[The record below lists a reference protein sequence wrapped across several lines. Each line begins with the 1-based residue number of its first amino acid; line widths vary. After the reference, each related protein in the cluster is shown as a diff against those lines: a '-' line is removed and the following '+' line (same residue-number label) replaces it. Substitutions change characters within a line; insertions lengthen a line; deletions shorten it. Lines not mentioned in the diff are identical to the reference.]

1 MVKVDV
7 CNLKHM
13 NSIRILSV
21 DDHPRYREGIAAL
34 LAAHP
39 DMNLVAQASNGQ
51 EGINLF
57 RTHRPDVTLIDLR
70 LPDMSGID
78 TAAAIRTEFPEAR
91 IIILTTF
98 DSETER
104 KRALAAGVSAFVLKG
119 ASPRKLM
126 ETIQQVHA
134 G

>member
-1 MVKVDV
+1 LIERVSA
-7 CNLKHM
+7 NS

-21 DDHPRYREGIAAL
+21 DDHPRFREGIAAL
-34 LAAHP
+34 LTAHP

-57 RTHRPDVTLIDLR
+57 RAHRPDVTLIDLR
-70 LPDMSGID
+70 LPDISGID

-104 KRALAAGVSAFVLKG
+104 KRALAAGVSAFVIKG
-119 ASPRKLM
+119 GSPRKLM

>member
-1 MVKVDV
+1 V
-7 CNLKHM
+7 

-21 DDHPRYREGIAAL
+21 DDHPLFRAGIASL

-39 DMNLVAQASNGQ
+39 DMTLVAQASNGQ

-104 KRALAAGVSAFVLKG
+104 QRALAAGVSAFLIKG

-126 ETIQQVHA
+126 EAIQQVHA

>member
-7 CNLKHM
+7 CNLKYV

-70 LPDMSGID
+70 LRDMSGID

-104 KRALAAGVSAFVLKG
+104 KRALAAGVSAFVIKG

-126 ETIQQVHA
+126 EAIQQVHA

>member
-1 MVKVDV
+1 
-7 CNLKHM
+7 M

-34 LAAHP
+34 LTAHP

-104 KRALAAGVSAFVLKG
+104 KRALAAGVSAFVIKG

-126 ETIQQVHA
+126 EAIQQVHA

>member
-1 MVKVDV
+1 
-7 CNLKHM
+7 M

>member
-1 MVKVDV
+1 MIQSVSANV
-7 CNLKHM
+7 

-21 DDHPRYREGIAAL
+21 DDHPRFREGIAAL

-104 KRALAAGVSAFVLKG
+104 KRALAAGVSAFVIKG

-126 ETIQQVHA
+126 EAIQQVHA

>member
-1 MVKVDV
+1 
-7 CNLKHM
+7 M

-21 DDHPRYREGIAAL
+21 DDHPLFREGIAAL
-34 LAAHP
+34 FTAHP

-104 KRALAAGVSAFVLKG
+104 ERALAAGVSAFVIKG

>member
-1 MVKVDV
+1 
-7 CNLKHM
+7 M

-78 TAAAIRTEFPEAR
+78 TAVAIRREFPEAR

-104 KRALAAGVSAFVLKG
+104 KRALAAGVSAFLIKG

-126 ETIQQVHA
+126 EAIQQVHA

>member
-1 MVKVDV
+1 
-7 CNLKHM
+7 M

-21 DDHPRYREGIAAL
+21 DDHPLFRAGIASL

-39 DMNLVAQASNGQ
+39 DMTLVAQASNGQ

-119 ASPRKLM
+119 GPPRKLM
-126 ETIQQVHA
+126 EAIHQVHV

>member
-1 MVKVDV
+1 MLDPNVSA
-7 CNLKHM
+7 NA

-21 DDHPRYREGIAAL
+21 DDHPRFREGIAAL
-34 LAAHP
+34 LTAHP
-39 DMNLVAQASNGQ
+39 DMNLVAQGSNGQ

-104 KRALAAGVSAFVLKG
+104 QRALAAGVSAFVIKG
-119 ASPRKLM
+119 ESPRKLM

>member
-1 MVKVDV
+1 
-7 CNLKHM
+7 
-13 NSIRILSV
+13 
-21 DDHPRYREGIAAL
+21 
-34 LAAHP
+34 
-39 DMNLVAQASNGQ
+39 MNLVAQASNGQ

-126 ETIQQVHA
+126 EAIQQVHA

>member
-104 KRALAAGVSAFVLKG
+104 KRALAAGVSAFLIKG
-119 ASPRKLM
+119 GSPRKLM
-126 ETIQQVHA
+126 EAIQQVHA

>member
-1 MVKVDV
+1 
-7 CNLKHM
+7 M

-21 DDHPRYREGIAAL
+21 DDHPRFREGIAAL
-34 LAAHP
+34 LASHP

-104 KRALAAGVSAFVLKG
+104 KRALAAGVSAFLIKG
-119 ASPRKLM
+119 ASPRKLL
-126 ETIQQVHA
+126 EAIQQVHA

>member
-1 MVKVDV
+1 
-7 CNLKHM
+7 M

-21 DDHPRYREGIAAL
+21 DDHPRFREGIAAL
-34 LAAHP
+34 LTAHP

-78 TAAAIRTEFPEAR
+78 TAVAIRREFPEAR

-104 KRALAAGVSAFVLKG
+104 QRALAAGVSAFLIKG

-126 ETIQQVHA
+126 EAIQQVHA

>member
-1 MVKVDV
+1 
-7 CNLKHM
+7 M

-21 DDHPRYREGIAAL
+21 DDHPRFREGIATL

-57 RTHRPDVTLIDLR
+57 RKHRPDVTLIDLR

-104 KRALAAGVSAFVLKG
+104 QRALAAGVSAFLIKG

-126 ETIQQVHA
+126 EAIQQVHA

>member
-104 KRALAAGVSAFVLKG
+104 KRALAAGVSAFLIKG
-119 ASPRKLM
+119 GSPRKLM
-126 ETIQQVHA
+126 EAIQQVH
-134 G
+134 GG

>member
-1 MVKVDV
+1 
-7 CNLKHM
+7 M

-78 TAAAIRTEFPEAR
+78 TAAAIRTEFRRSPHHH
-91 IIILTTF
+91 F
-98 DSETER
+98 DY
-104 KRALAAGVSAFVLKG
+104 F
-119 ASPRKLM
+119 
-126 ETIQQVHA
+126 
-134 G
+134 

>member
-1 MVKVDV
+1 
-7 CNLKHM
+7 M

-104 KRALAAGVSAFVLKG
+104 KRALAAGVSAFLIKG

-126 ETIQQVHA
+126 EAIQQVHA

>member
-1 MVKVDV
+1 MKVDV

-21 DDHPRYREGIAAL
+21 DDHPLFRAGIASL

-39 DMNLVAQASNGQ
+39 DMTLVAQASNGQ

-104 KRALAAGVSAFVLKG
+104 KRALAAGVSAFLIKG

-126 ETIQQVHA
+126 EAIQQVH
-134 G
+134 GG

>member
-1 MVKVDV
+1 
-7 CNLKHM
+7 M

-70 LPDMSGID
+70 LPDNERYRHSRRNSDRI
-78 TAAAIRTEFPEAR
+78 PE
-91 IIILTTF
+91 
-98 DSETER
+98 
-104 KRALAAGVSAFVLKG
+104 KP
-119 ASPRKLM
+119 ASSF
-126 ETIQQVHA
+126 
-134 G
+134 

>member
-1 MVKVDV
+1 
-7 CNLKHM
+7 M

-21 DDHPRYREGIAAL
+21 DDHPLFRAGIASL

-39 DMNLVAQASNGQ
+39 DMTLVAQASNGQ

-70 LPDMSGID
+70 LPDMSGIE

-104 KRALAAGVSAFVLKG
+104 QRALAAGVSAFLIKG

-126 ETIQQVHA
+126 EAIQQVHA

>member
-1 MVKVDV
+1 
-7 CNLKHM
+7 M

-104 KRALAAGVSAFVLKG
+104 KRALAAGVSAFVIKG

-126 ETIQQVHA
+126 EAIQQVHA

>member
-1 MVKVDV
+1 
-7 CNLKHM
+7 M

-51 EGINLF
+51 DGINLF

-104 KRALAAGVSAFVLKG
+104 KRALAAGVSAFVIKG

-126 ETIQQVHA
+126 EAIQQVHA